1 MKDLRKYIRGIL
13 KESFG
18 DSKLI
23 SIEEVFDLIEY
34 HDSFKDLYPGYNPE
48 FENEHAEDYYYPS
61 KEKAYEEVGHIL
73 SFFINLPNP
82 IPVYRAI
89 QVKSLED
96 IRYDYL
102 GDSWTYERQS
112 ALDFAENHNGGNVLI
127 SAMVTKNNVDWKATL
142 KNNFLFSEGTDN
154 FDENEIKVEDTD
166 LLIDVQVEWIKK
178 NINENISDSEV
189 KLNRYVYHASN
200 VSNRDRIEKVGIL
213 PYRGVQWFE
222 DTLIKGKAVFAT
234 NSENKSDWFD
244 STWDDDIWRIDTSK
258 IKNVK
263 WFMDP
268 NVDNG
273 VWIYTKSSIPR
284 NAIEMIKV
292 GTGKDLLESHISMD
306 DVQKMQ
312 SMHKPSS
319 DIIFGAEPE
328 DKFKEIKIELSN
340 IKAPKN
346 LSLDFYKKKNLDEDV
361 YIVEKLMRLID
372 SGIEIN
378 PIVVDE
384 HNKIM
389 DGLHRYV
396 AHKEMY
402 KYYNG
407 PSQIRVYK
415 RDVFMNESKQ
425 NSIFKIPN
433 ILGTTN
439 FWHGGNLDSYD
450 DVIAQKNGR
459 YEYGPGLYL
468 TTQFEVAQKYAKGSR
483 KMYLVT
489 VTSGVDINKAI
500 LPEQEVINFI
510 KSHIITNKRKEVLE
524 RLQKYRVDG
533 GFKAYV
539 FNNIILNEKAIKPSN
554 TSSLR
559 QFYIDNGID
568 YDMVDNAFGWGEK
581 MMVLYNMK
589 KIVGY
594 TVLKSGEIPEKYNLH

>member
-1 MKDLRKYIRGIL
+1 MNELRKYIRGIL
-13 KESFG
+13 KESFE

-61 KEKAYEEVGHIL
+61 KEKAYEEVGHVL
-73 SFFINLPNP
+73 HFFINLPNP
-82 IPVYRAI
+82 IPIYRAI

-127 SAMVTKNNVDWKATL
+127 SAMVTKDNVDWKATL
-142 KNNFLFSEGTDN
+142 KNNFLFSEGMDN

-166 LLIDVQVEWIKK
+166 LLIDVKVELIKK
-178 NINENISDSEV
+178 NINENTSESEV
-189 KLNRYVYHASN
+189 KLNRFLYHAS
-200 VSNRDRIEKVGIL
+200 SIINREKIENSGII
-213 PYRGVQWFE
+213 PYRGEQWLS
-222 DTLIKGKAVFAT
+222 DTPIKGNAVFAT

-258 IKNVK
+258 IKDIK
-263 WFMDP
+263 WFIDP

-273 VWIYTKSSIPR
+273 VWVYTKSAIPR

-319 DIIFGAEPE
+319 DIIFGATPE
-328 DKFKEIKIELSN
+328 DKFKEIKLELN
-340 IKAPKN
+340 EIKAPKN
-346 LSLDFYKKKNLDEDV
+346 LNLDFYKKKGLDEDV
-361 YIVEKLMRLID
+361 YIVEKLMRLIN
-372 SGIEIN
+372 SGVEIN
-378 PIVVDE
+378 HIVVDE
-384 HNKIM
+384 NNKIM

-396 AHKEMY
+396 AHKEMFQ
-402 KYYNG
+402 YYNG

-415 RDVFMNESKQ
+415 KDVPMSEVKEKA
-425 NSIFKIPN
+425 IFKIPQ
-433 ILGTTN
+433 IPGTTN

-468 TTQFEVAQKYAKGSR
+468 TTQFEVAEKYAKGSR

-489 VTSGVDINKAI
+489 VADGVDIRNAV
-500 LPEQEVINFI
+500 LSEQAVQGFI
-510 KSHIITNKRKEVLE
+510 KTFVVGSKRKEIWE
-524 RLQKYRVDG
+524 RFQKYRVDG

-539 FNNIILNEKAIKPSN
+539 FNNIILNEKAIKSTN
-554 TSSLR
+554 TVNLR
-559 QFYIDNGID
+559 QFYVENGID

-581 MMVLYNMK
+581 MMVLFNMK
-589 KIVGY
+589 KIVS
-594 TVLKSGEIPEKYNLH
+594 TKILKPGEVPEKYNLH